1 MSQIAN
7 LRLMPHEHQTSA
19 RLRFA
24 ANMRAS
30 RLEKGYSQETLAGIA
45 NLHRNYIGSVERGE
59 RNVAIDNMEAIAKA
73 LDCTII
79 DLLAV
84 CD

>member
-1 MSQIAN
+1 
-7 LRLMPHEHQTSA
+7 MPHAPHTSA

-24 ANMRAS
+24 ANMRS
-30 RLEKGYSQETLAGIA
+30 RRLEKGYSQETLAGIA